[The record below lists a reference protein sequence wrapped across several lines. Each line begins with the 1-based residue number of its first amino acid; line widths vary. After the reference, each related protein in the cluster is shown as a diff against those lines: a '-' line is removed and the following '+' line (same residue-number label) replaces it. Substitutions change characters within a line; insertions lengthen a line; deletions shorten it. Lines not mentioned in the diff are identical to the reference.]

1 MDTWAE
7 AFRAEGVDPEPYAHA
22 DWDPGARLPW
32 DVVDSLMNK
41 KWLSIELD
49 RALKEG
55 TLSVCGPAD
64 CHGCAPFAR
73 DCVKGLLV
81 DTTGRPLVR
90 ELPVLSTPAAPGPG
104 TAAEA
109 TEAPELPAE
118 RPSEEASAEVTPR
131 YRYRARFSKVGR
143 IRFLGHLDLMRGLL
157 RALRRSRVAL
167 IYSQGF
173 NPKPKVALGPALSV
187 GIASEGEYLDLETS
201 RRLDPESDIARIND
215 TLPDGLGFIA
225 LREIDRGEPAISEA
239 VRAARYRLRV
249 PAGSESGRLVDAFKA
264 RGEVSISR
272 ERKGK
277 VRTFRLD
284 REILE
289 LEAETDELIRFALAL
304 RQQGGSVSPGEAV
317 REILGD
323 DTLGAEIVRED
334 LLVECGGKLVNPLL
348 AAATAAADVERA
360 VC

>member
-1 MDTWAE
+1 MDTWTE
-7 AFRAEGVDPEPYAHA
+7 AFRAEGVDPDPYAHA

-32 DVVDSLMNK
+32 DVVDSLINK

-81 DTTGRPLVR
+81 ETTGRPLVR

-104 TAAEA
+104 AASEAAEA
-109 TEAPELPAE
+109 PQLPAE
-118 RPSEEASAEVTPR
+118 RPPEEAQADAMPR

-143 IRFLGHLDLMRGLL
+143 IRFLGHLDLMRTLL
-157 RALRRSRVAL
+157 RALRRARVAL
-167 IYSQGF
+167 IYSRGF

-201 RRLDPESDIARIND
+201 RRLDPEIDIARIND
-215 TLPDGLGFIA
+215 ALPEGLGFIA
-225 LREIDRGEPAISEA
+225 LREVGRGEPAISDA
-239 VRAARYRLRV
+239 VRAARYRLRL
-249 PAGSESGRLVDAFKA
+249 PAGSVAGRLVEVFKA

-277 VRTFRLD
+277 IRTFRLD

-289 LEAETDELIRFALAL
+289 LEAETDDLIRFVLAL
-304 RQQGGSVSPGEAV
+304 RRQGGSVSPGEAV
-317 REILGD
+317 REILGGD
-323 DTLGAEIVRED
+323 APGAEIVREE
-334 LLVECGGKLVNPLL
+334 LLVEWGERLVNPML
-348 AAATAAADVERA
+348 AAGTAAADVERA